1 MRKFLLAVTL
11 ATTVALG
18 VPVAASAAPARSAP
32 TASAP
37 SAPARV
43 APQGGGFTLRICFP
57 TYINPPGVTVWH
69 CFTIQVPA
77 LEAGL
82 GPGDCPQCGFGI
94 LQTYD
99 PSDFK
104 NQLTVEG
111 DLGQG
116 FVQLGEAAV
125 ASTPAEAAKLHGAA
139 VNTFLAAARA
149 LDGTKLGQKAVGY
162 LDAKGNFDPEPQP
175 WRQAAGADVTN
186 AVSLLQSYLLKQDP
200 NVLASATA
208 RLDAAYKVLA
218 ENAASATG

>member
-11 ATTVALG
+11 AATVALG
-18 VPVAASAAPARSAP
+18 VPVAASAAPAPSAP
-32 TASAP
+32 T
-37 SAPARV
+37 APARV

-57 TYINPPGVTVWH
+57 TYVNPPGVTVWH

-99 PSDFK
+99 PSDLK
-104 NQLTVEG
+104 SQPVVEG

-125 ASTPAEAAKLHGAA
+125 ASTPADAAKLHTTA
-139 VNTFLAAARA
+139 VNTFIAAARA
-149 LDGTKLGQKAVGY
+149 LGSAKLGEKAVGF
-162 LDAKGNFDPEPQP
+162 LDPASGKFDPEPQP
-175 WRQAAGADVTN
+175 WRQQAGADVTN

-200 NVLASATA
+200 TVLASATA
-208 RLDAAYKVLA
+208 RLDAAYTILA
-218 ENAASATG
+218 KNAASPTG